1 MKFLEENLLDHLARP
16 EFVNL
21 YSALVSE
28 HYAKGAYISQPGV
41 GANRIFIVV
50 EGRVRV
56 YLGYEEKEFSLG
68 ILTRGDIYS
77 SHTPTFVQA
86 LSEVQLLTTDVATF
100 RQRMVGDPEIT
111 KAMVRVLGNILE
123 RSFSIIDSLAF
134 KDVSGRLIALLA
146 YEGRKHGITL
156 KGGAIEVEIDLSTEH
171 LARLVGSSRQTISML
186 LSDFVRTGL
195 VIRPR
200 RGVFIIPDIR
210 ALERAGGLDEL

>member
-1 MKFLEENLLDHLARP
+1 MKFLEANLLDHLERP
-16 EFVNL
+16 EFADL
-21 YSALVSE
+21 YSALE
-28 HYAKGAYISQPGV
+28 PEYHAKGNFVSQPGDQR
-41 GANRIFIVV
+41 NRIFIVV
-50 EGRVRV
+50 HGRVRI

-86 LSEVQLLTTDVATF
+86 LTDATLLTANVETF

-134 KDVSGRLIALLA
+134 KDVGARLIALLS
-146 YEGRKHGITL
+146 YEARKHGSVQ
-156 KGGAIEVEIDLSTEH
+156 GDGSIEVEIDLSTEH

-186 LSDFVRTGL
+186 LNELIRGDL

-200 RGVFIIPDIR
+200 RGLYVIQDIQ
-210 ALERAGGLDEL
+210 ALEHAGGIGIQ